1 MAHAWYTS
9 DMLKDLIDAIMRV
22 FFGHNAVDNTKDWK
36 KHHDKASASRKEVDA
51 ILAEHR
57 DKNK

>member
-1 MAHAWYTS
+1 MF
-9 DMLKDLIDAIMRV
+9 KDLIDAILRV

-36 KHHDKASASRKEVDA
+36 KHYDKASASRKEVDA